1 MAFVNLRTRLPG
13 LRSETGRGTRL
24 VPSEIKELYPGLAVL
39 ARDPRVQ
46 IVFREAVLLKAKE
59 LQRRI
64 KSDAPVRT
72 GKLRERVQVR
82 VRKLRGVRTSYRM
95 SAYAPYVKYL
105 RPVESKVQFL
115 KQAVKASQAVMNFAF
130 ALNLSNF
137 WISRRVVVRGVF
149 RPFFRF

>member
-1 MAFVNLRTRLPG
+1 MAFVNLGLRLPG
-13 LRSETGRGTRL
+13 LRSQTGGRTRL
-24 VPSEIKELYPGLAVL
+24 VPSEIKELYPGLAL
-39 ARDPRVQ
+39 IARDPRVQ
-46 IVFREAVLLKAKE
+46 IVFREAVLLRAKE

-72 GKLRERVQVR
+72 GKLQERIEVR
-82 VRKLRGVRTSYRM
+82 VRKRRGRGTSYRL
-95 SAYAPYVKYL
+95 SAFAPRVQYL
-105 RPVESKVQFL
+105 RPVESKVEFL